1 MKCNYFFIVFL
12 VFFALACKKDDKET
26 YPSPPENY
34 NVLASPVNFEFI
46 VSNMNL
52 GSVELGLKNGNNPY
66 DLHCLFELS
75 DDWVKGDFGLVLSE
89 MSANNILPVGVGDEE
104 PDISRFE
111 MDNSGKE
118 VKYYPFEQTLVED
131 DKEKKYIKM
140 SYIGPSMPLI
150 KSLKIKRNI
159 QLPQAVSAQFVDA
172 NILEFQAGNYS
183 LDPEINGFWII
194 VKVL

>member
-1 MKCNYFFIVFL
+1 MRCTCLFVVFIA
-12 VFFALACKKDDKET
+12 FFALACERNDEET

-34 NVLASPVNFEFI
+34 NVLASPVNFEFT
-46 VSNMNL
+46 VTNMKL
-52 GSVELGLKNGNNPY
+52 GSVELGLKDGNNLH

-75 DDWVKGDFGLVLSE
+75 EDWVKGDFGLVLSD
-89 MSANNILPVGVGDEE
+89 MSANSILPVGVGDEE

-118 VKYYPFEQTLVED
+118 VKSYSFEQTLIED
-131 DKEKKYIKM
+131 DKEQKYIKM

-150 KSLKIKRNI
+150 QSLKIKTNI
-159 QLPQAVSAQFVDA
+159 QLPTGISAQFVDA
-172 NILEFQAGNYS
+172 NIIEFQAGSYK
-183 LDPEINGFWII
+183 LDPDINGFWIP